1 MKLTPDEII
10 FMKGVGLMILVFI
23 VVKFI
28 TNLKT
33 RK

>member
-10 FMKGVGLMILVFI
+10 FMKGVGLMILAFI